1 MAWGNAMI
9 QVHKSDI
16 LYARLRECWVRKDN
30 LRISCDFECGFK
42 DAPVWHAA
50 VLESIEVYEPHRRQ
64 GHCKRFI
71 EDLCKL
77 DFDLVIVEGVQNE
90 QLARA
95 LQRWVWEFD
104 SGVMDFYRYI
114 AH

>member
-1 MAWGNAMI
+1 MI

-30 LRISCDFECGFK
+30 LRISCDFEGG
-42 DAPVWHAA
+42 W
-50 VLESIEVYEPHRRQ
+50 
-64 GHCKRFI
+64 G
-71 EDLCKL
+71 
-77 DFDLVIVEGVQNE
+77 
-90 QLARA
+90 
-95 LQRWVWEFD
+95 WEFD